1 MIKIFSSARSLKQYR
16 DYFCCKLR
24 SNGVLSRNNLLRI
37 KYGEY
42 VINLD
47 DKKSKGTHWV
57 LLFIDRNLAVYYD
70 SFQIDYI
77 LQEVLNKIKDK
88 SIPHNIFR
96 IQYNESIMCGCHCI
110 AFIEYMFSGKT
121 LLDYTNLISPNNYKR
136 NDKIMY

>member
-57 LLFIDRNLAVYYD
+57 LLFIDRNLAVTM
-70 SFQIDYI
+70 I
-77 LQEVLNKIKDK
+77 LLKLT
-88 SIPHNIFR
+88 IFFKK
-96 IQYNESIMCGCHCI
+96 Y
-110 AFIEYMFSGKT
+110 
-121 LLDYTNLISPNNYKR
+121 
-136 NDKIMY
+136 